1 MVGRKSEKI
10 KTQPKTQFFPN
21 FNGRDNKL
29 KLNQIVIFPVD
40 QIKKRV
46 NKIRIYAFL
55 VNFLNCFALIL
66 RLFPFFFTWETVA
79 VVQGCMMVSLLQYKH
94 DLSPFL
100 APSSNFYNSFS
111 TYQLSI

>member
-29 KLNQIVIFPVD
+29 KLNQVVIFPVD
-40 QIKKRV
+40 HIKKRV

-66 RLFPFFFTWETVA
+66 RLFPFFFLHGKRLLWYKDVWWFPCSNTSMTWA
-79 VVQGCMMVSLLQYKH
+79 L
-94 DLSPFL
+94 F
-100 APSSNFYNSFS
+100 
-111 TYQLSI
+111 

>member
-66 RLFPFFFTWETVA
+66 RFFPFFFYMGN
-79 VVQGCMMVSLLQYKH
+79 GCCGTRMY
-94 DLSPFL
+94 DGFL
-100 APSSNFYNSFS
+100 API
-111 TYQLSI
+111 QA